1 MREVVGLCVRVW
13 PPALVAGGRG
23 ARWAVPPPAPRRPHP
38 PYPRAPPLPSPP
50 PPHPPSVS
58 PANCATLAAC
68 PDVDGFLVGGASLKP
83 DFVDIVKSGSA
94 E

>member
-1 MREVVGLCVRVW
+1 MRWLVSVCVFGPQHWWLGAVA
-13 PPALVAGGRG
+13 PAGPCPRP
-23 ARWAVPPPAPRRPHP
+23 RPAVPTHPTLVPP
-38 PYPRAPPLPSPP
+38 PSPP
-50 PPHPPSVS
+50 PPPPQPPSVS